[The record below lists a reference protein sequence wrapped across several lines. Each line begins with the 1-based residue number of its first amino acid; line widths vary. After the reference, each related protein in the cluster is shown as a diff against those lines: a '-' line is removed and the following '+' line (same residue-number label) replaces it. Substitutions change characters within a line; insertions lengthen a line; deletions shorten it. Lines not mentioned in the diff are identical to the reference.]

1 MIRSVFTK
9 PTCVAALCL
18 ANCAPSSAPPR
29 ATGAAEQRP
38 PASSADARSIDA
50 SPGAGTN
57 GVVGPAPT
65 SGEGDAPL
73 DDGSPVADRFQVA
86 VTAFRR
92 RAANALSV
100 AENDVS
106 VTPSSE
112 RVRGIDQQGIGP
124 FVAFQGSARGRTVSG
139 WATLRG
145 EVVLGTDSDLSPLV
159 RAADLVGTRALSLDD
174 FAARLAW
181 GSAALRVVQTEG
193 YLHGMDAPDDFVPP
207 ELVRARDGSASF
219 RFFVLVVEKPGF
231 ALFEHVIDISRDGR
245 AIRAVRRRQ

>member
-29 ATGAAEQRP
+29 GTAAAERP
-38 PASSADARSIDA
+38 PASSTGDRSIDA
-50 SPGAGTN
+50 STGAGPN

-65 SGEGDAPL
+65 NGDRDAPL
-73 DDGSPVADRFQVA
+73 DDEAPVADRFQVA
-86 VTAFRR
+86 VKAFRR
-92 RAANALSV
+92 QAANALSV

-112 RVRGIDQQGIGP
+112 RVRGIEQQGIGP
-124 FVAFQGSARGRTVSG
+124 FVAFHGSARGRAVSG

-159 RAADLVGTRALSLDD
+159 RAADLVGTPALSLDD

-181 GSAALRVVQTEG
+181 GTAALKVVQTEG
-193 YLHGMDAPDDFVPP
+193 YLHGMDAPDDFVAP
-207 ELVRARDGSASF
+207 ELLRASDGSARF